1 MKSWI
6 GEPSRRRRQRDI
18 GDHGRPCLVRTAY
31 LYLWCQTAL
40 LRSFD
45 LPNPARKLQALL
57 AYTQRTPL
65 VPKTTPR
72 DTAQKNA
79 QYYFRKAELQPDTL
93 AKNLQ
98 KKERIAGAANTA
110 RLRELRLTREAAEKQ
125 A

>member
-1 MKSWI
+1 
-6 GEPSRRRRQRDI
+6 
-18 GDHGRPCLVRTAY
+18 
-31 LYLWCQTAL
+31 
-40 LRSFD
+40 
-45 LPNPARKLQALL
+45 
-57 AYTQRTPL
+57 

-79 QYYFRKAELQPDTL
+79 QHYFRKAELQPDTL

-125 A
+125 ANEAAGTDPAKRAKRPRSAKTVVRMSY